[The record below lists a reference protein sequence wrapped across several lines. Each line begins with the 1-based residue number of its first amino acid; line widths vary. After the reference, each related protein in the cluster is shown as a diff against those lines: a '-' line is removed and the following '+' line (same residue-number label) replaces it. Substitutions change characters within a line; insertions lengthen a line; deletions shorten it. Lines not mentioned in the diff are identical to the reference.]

1 MPRAIA
7 LIVLC
12 PALLLAACAGA
23 SGTPAGEAGRVLPG
37 PEAGADASAAGGITG
52 PAGGLSGT
60 PPEAAAPE
68 SLPAALEEL
77 AELERSGTFV
87 PGLGLAESNLR
98 EQAGDYA
105 GAVLAVFKELS
116 WAYALGL
123 GGTAGGNSGGAG
135 NGGVTREAIREG
147 LTRLL
152 EPETR
157 QRFSETGRRQT
168 EAAVAAI
175 LAFFD
180 GRWKEAEEQLRA
192 LYRGED
198 DSFSRWMLLVCA
210 LETAGETGDRE
221 ARSAYGAIRA
231 RYAAFPEYW
240 FRAARAFRGG
250 AGYADGAGYAGGA
263 IAADYAERCIN
274 LAPSGPYA
282 DECRIIL
289 AESMGLGSADAP
301 AVKTRLE
308 IEAAVSGAVN
318 QGDPGLLAELLPLM
332 ALPDNPSTL
341 YASGALRALAQEGPF
356 RAWFLREAERSQGRR
371 AERLL
376 YISRG

>member
-1 MPRAIA
+1 MIPKTVAVIF
-7 LIVLC
+7 LC
-12 PALLLAACAGA
+12 PALLAACAGA
-23 SGTPAGEAGRVLPG
+23 SGAALPDPGTSVPAGISGL
-37 PEAGADASAAGGITG
+37 
-52 PAGGLSGT
+52 AGGLPGT
-60 PPEAAAPE
+60 TPELA
-68 SLPAALEEL
+68 PAALEEL
-77 AELERSGTFV
+77 AELERSGGFT

-116 WAYALGL
+116 WAYALGI
-123 GGTAGGNSGGAG
+123 GANAKGAGGAG
-135 NGGVTREAIREG
+135 DIKGITRESIREG

-152 EPETR
+152 EPET
-157 QRFSETGRRQT
+157 QRSFPEAGRRQT
-168 EAAVAAI
+168 GAAVAAI

-198 DSFSRWMLLVCA
+198 DSFSRWMLLVCK
-210 LETAGETGDRE
+210 LEIEGTGDRE
-221 ARSAYGAIRA
+221 TRSAYGAIRA

-250 AGYADGAGYAGGA
+250 SL
-263 IAADYAERCIN
+263 AADYAERCIN
-274 LAPSGPYA
+274 LAPAGPYA
-282 DECRIIL
+282 KECRL
-289 AESMGLGSADAP
+289 LLSESMGMGSAEAP
-301 AVKTRLE
+301 ALKTRLE

-318 QGDPGLLAELLPLM
+318 QGNPELLSELLPLM

-341 YASGALRALAQEGPF
+341 YASGAMRALAQEGAF
-356 RAWFLREAERSQGRR
+356 RTWFLREAEQSQGRR

>member
-1 MPRAIA
+1 VPVSPAS
-7 LIVLC
+7 VLSG
-12 PALLLAACAGA
+12 PA
-23 SGTPAGEAGRVLPG
+23 SG
-37 PEAGADASAAGGITG
+37 GISG
-52 PAGGLSGT
+52 PAGI
-60 PPEAAAPE
+60 PPDPAAPVTQAAAD
-68 SLPAALEEL
+68 AALEEL
-77 AELERSGTFV
+77 AELERSGNFV

-116 WAYALGL
+116 WAYALGIG
-123 GGTAGGNSGGAG
+123 GGTPGAAVTTG
-135 NGGVTREAIREG
+135 AVTREAIREG
-147 LTRLL
+147 LAKLL
-152 EPETR
+152 EPETG

-168 EAAVAAI
+168 EAAVTAI

-180 GRWKEAEEQLRA
+180 GRWKEAEEQLRG

-210 LETAGETGDRE
+210 LETAGEAGDRE

-240 FRAARAFRGG
+240 FRAARAFRAGSTGSSTGG
-250 AGYADGAGYAGGA
+250 AGSGM
-263 IAADYAERCIN
+263 AADYAERCIN

-282 DECRIIL
+282 GECRIIL
-289 AESMGLGSADAP
+289 AESMGLGSAEAP
-301 AVKTRLE
+301 AVKTRAE
-308 IEAAVSGAVN
+308 IEAAVSGAVSRE
-318 QGDPGLLAELLPLM
+318 DPGLLAELLPLM

-341 YASGALRALAQEGPF
+341 YASGAMRALAREGAF
-356 RAWFLREAERSQGRR
+356 RTWFLREAERSQGRR